1 MPAPVTDPYKLV
13 GMRVADKYTIE
24 AVIDRGGYGLVYR
37 AFHEILGVPVALKFY
52 TGLAQAPVDKQN
64 ELLDRFAQEGGLL
77 SSLSTR
83 SASIVQARDIGKL
96 VTEDGVTMPYL
107 VLEWLD
113 GESLEKILHHKESP
127 ARGRK
132 HEWMEAFYLLDGVAR
147 ALAVAHAAG
156 VAHRDIKPGN
166 FFVLGN
172 DLQPGVMLKL
182 LDFGI
187 AKVMPADKGVTQG
200 QLSEFTPM
208 YGAPE
213 QFDRQH
219 GATGPWTDVYGFALV
234 MLEVLRGGQ
243 RVFGGK
249 EFMALA
255 IACQDVNN
263 RPTPRALGIETS
275 DAVEAVFGQAL
286 AVKVS
291 DRFEHM
297 AAFWNA
303 LGQALEVR
311 DFLPVVADGRGVG
324 VAVGDAR
331 AAASLRGRVAEV
343 SLRGPVLAAGGGGG
357 SGGGG
362 GGGGGGASGSSGSSG
377 SSSRSSA
384 LRELPSSGTGPM
396 SVDPDIFTR
405 SQPTST
411 RIKPRR
417 TGLIVGGVVAG
428 LAVVASAVV
437 VMMMGRGPEPTADA
451 GADGKTLAAATG
463 AEVKPAEPVVPA
475 EPVAPC
481 PEGMAFIAGGKFF
494 MGSDSV
500 DSPALMRFSRPAHQ
514 QVVADFCMDLRE
526 VTSGEY
532 AICSE
537 KGECKRAFHDAFW
550 PIGKT
555 EKQKAWEEA
564 RATYSVLCNDGQAGR
579 ENHPAN
585 CVTWEQADQYC
596 SKRGKRLPREA
607 EWEFAARGSDG
618 RKYPWG
624 DEAPGPK
631 ELNGCGLECV
641 AWREMMKLSEQKP
654 LYEVDDGYFGTAPV
668 GSFPA
673 GKTQAGLLDMVGNVF
688 EWTADDFKLYP
699 GAPAD
704 AMTPPDGAK
713 AMRGGAFNSTVA
725 EHAEPALRFPQDAT
739 AHVHAVGFRC
749 AADPKK

>member
-13 GMRVADKYTIE
+13 GTRVADKYTIE

-52 TGLAQAPVDKQN
+52 TGLTQAPVDKQN

-96 VTEDGVTMPYL
+96 ITEDGVTMPYL
-107 VLEWLD
+107 VLEWLE
-113 GESLEKILHHKESP
+113 GESLEKLLHGKESP
-127 ARGRK
+127 AKGRK
-132 HEWMEAFYLLDGVAR
+132 HGWMEAFFLLDGVAR

-187 AKVMPADKGVTQG
+187 AKVMPADKGHTQG
-200 QLSEFTPM
+200 ALSEFTPM

-213 QFDRQH
+213 QFDRTH

-249 EFMALA
+249 EFMGIA
-255 IACQDVNN
+255 IACQDPDK

-275 DAVEAVFGQAL
+275 DAVEAVFTQAL

-303 LGQALEVR
+303 LGGALEVR
-311 DFLPVVADGRGVG
+311 DFFPVASDGRGVG

-331 AAASLRGRVAEV
+331 ASASLRGRVAEV
-343 SLRGPVLAAGGGGG
+343 SVRGPAASAAVASMHG
-357 SGGGG
+357 
-362 GGGGGGASGSSGSSG
+362 SGSSSSG
-377 SSSRSSA
+377 SSRSSA
-384 LRELPSSGTGPM
+384 LRDLPPATSGSGPVG
-396 SVDPDIFTR
+396 VDPDIFTR
-405 SQPTST
+405 SQPTAV
-411 RIKPRR
+411 RVKGRG
-417 TGLIVGGVVAG
+417 TGLIAGGVVAG
-428 LAVVASAVV
+428 LAVVATAVV
-437 VMMMGRGPEPTADA
+437 VMMGSG
-451 GADGKTLAAATG
+451 
-463 AEVKPAEPVVPA
+463 PAETPAVAAGVGEAKAEPAAGSTVVAPS
-475 EPVAPC
+475 EPVARC
-481 PEGMAFIAGGKFF
+481 PEGMAFIPGGKFF

-514 QVVADFCMDLRE
+514 QVVPDFCMDLRE
-526 VTSGEY
+526 VTAGQYAACSG
-532 AICSE
+532 

-550 PIGKT
+550 PLGKT
-555 EKQKAWEEA
+555 EKQKAWEEN
-564 RATYSVLCNDGQAGR
+564 RATYSVLCNDAQPGR
-579 ENHPAN
+579 EDHPAN

-596 SKRGKRLPREA
+596 RKHGKRLPSEA

-641 AWREMMKLSEQKP
+641 AWRAMAKLPEQKP

-668 GSFPA
+668 GSFQA

-688 EWTADDFKLYP
+688 EWTGDDFKLYP

-704 AMTPPDGAK
+704 SMAAPEGAK
-713 AMRGGAFNSTVA
+713 VMRGGAFNSNVA

-739 AHVHAVGFRC
+739 AHIHAVGFRC
-749 AADPKK
+749 AAEPK